1 MQTDIKGH
9 SISPL
14 AVTLLVFIIGLGALI
29 YSILFSTWDIIA
41 YVCLSPFFLIIAIQA
56 LRNPFA
62 GVCFLF
68 TFNYFFIPW
77 YRYTQGSGLSV
88 WYDVATVTL
97 LITLLIYSYHQQGKI
112 AWKYTK
118 NILTL
123 EVAYGPYILRL
134 KS

>member
-29 YSILFSTWDIIA
+29 YSILFSTWDITA

-62 GVCFLF
+62 GVWVECL
-68 TFNYFFIPW
+68 
-77 YRYTQGSGLSV
+77 V
-88 WYDVATVTL
+88 
-97 LITLLIYSYHQQGKI
+97 
-112 AWKYTK
+112 
-118 NILTL
+118 
-123 EVAYGPYILRL
+123 
-134 KS
+134 